1 MNEILGAGNSLV
13 SYGFILLIYA
23 ALVVVM
29 KQGHPG
35 VLPESRKTY
44 VILYFTFAIVGFV
57 ANYLLY
63 LAGVMSF
70 LPWLNNIIHTFV
82 WLGVCLGFLYI
93 GVYRRP
99 LWEQLVMF
107 TVFSFVIK
115 LAEHQVLWT
124 WEMDHFFFV
133 PGNLAYMLGWSLV
146 DGLIPIGSA
155 IWLKVLSKYIPGL
168 LVPQWLTGAQPVP
181 NAESVARTA

>member
-1 MNEILGAGNSLV
+1 MNEILGAGNGLV
-13 SYGFILLIYA
+13 SYIFILLIYA

-35 VLPESRKTY
+35 VTPEARKTY
-44 VILYFTFAIVGFV
+44 AVLYFTYAIIGFV

-82 WLGVCLGFLYI
+82 WLGFCLGFLYI
-93 GVYRRP
+93 GAYRRP

-107 TVFSFVIK
+107 AIFSFVVK
-115 LAEHQVLWT
+115 LAEHQVLGT

-133 PGNLAYMLGWSLV
+133 PGNLAYMFGWSLV
-146 DGLIPIGSA
+146 DGLIPVGSM
-155 IWLKVLSKYIPGL
+155 IWLKVLSKYVSGL
-168 LVPQWLTGAQPVP
+168 LVPQSLGGEQPAK
-181 NAESVARTA
+181 NAESAVPSA